1 MRNGLVASGP
11 AKAGHHRHH
20 GPAKAGHYRC
30 DGTSPVVS
38 AFRRTISRLSAFT
51 RTVAI
56 VVLCATPA
64 PAQTPLP
71 MESVTLEQA
80 IERAIK
86 NNPTVAQAAQGIL
99 RAESLL
105 QQARA
110 ATMPFV
116 TANVSTLVNS
126 TERRFDDVITSP
138 RTQATLSAQLG
149 MPVLAASRWAATT
162 QARDQVEIANLSTA
176 EVRTDIAV
184 ATAQTYLAIIAQ
196 KRQVDVSLRARETSM
211 AHLDYA
217 RRRLEAGAGT
227 RLNEL
232 RAGQEVA
239 TNEARLENAQLGV
252 RRAQEALGVLIAANG
267 PADAA
272 SEPAF
277 NVPAAVDEAGW
288 MAVRPDLR
296 LFVAQER
303 AADRVWRDSS
313 KDWFPT
319 AMASFDPQALVPASI
334 FSSARSWRFVVNFSQ
349 PVFDGGARRGQKR
362 FREANFNASRLAL
375 QGLQIQARSEVRL
388 AQETVRSTQRAFESL
403 RSAAQQAVEVLKIT
417 TFAFEAGATTNLE
430 VIDAQR
436 QARDADSSVAVAEDA
451 VRRAQLDLLT
461 ALGRFPQ

>member
-1 MRNGLVASGP
+1 MHKSLFA
-11 AKAGHHRHH
+11 ALLLL
-20 GPAKAGHYRC
+20 
-30 DGTSPVVS
+30 
-38 AFRRTISRLSAFT
+38 F
-51 RTVAI
+51 
-56 VVLCATPA
+56 ATPA
-64 PAQTPLP
+64 LAQVSPPL
-71 MESVTLEQA
+71 MEAVTLEQA
-80 IERAIK
+80 VERALK

-110 ATMPFV
+110 ATRPGIN
-116 TANVSTLVNS
+116 ASVSTLVNS

-138 RTQATLSAQLG
+138 RTQATLSAQFA

-176 EVRTDIAV
+176 DVRTSIAV
-184 ATAQTYLAIIAQ
+184 ATAQTYLEIIAQ
-196 KRQVDVSLRARETSM
+196 KRQVEVILRARETSL

-232 RAGQEVA
+232 RAGQEAA

-277 NVPAAVDEAGW
+277 DIPATIDEAGW
-288 MAVRPDLR
+288 MGLRPDLR
-296 LFVAQER
+296 LFTADER

-319 AMASFDPQALVPASI
+319 AIASFDPQALVPASI
-334 FSSARSWRFVVNFSQ
+334 FTSARSWRFTVNFSQ
-349 PVFDGGARRGQKR
+349 PIFDAGQRRGVKR
-362 FREANFNASRLAL
+362 FREANLNVARLAL
-375 QGLQIQARSEVRL
+375 TGLQIQARSEVRL
-388 AQETVRSTQRAFESL
+388 AQETVRSTERALTSL
-403 RSAAQQAVEVLKIT
+403 RSAAQQAQEVLNIT
-417 TFAFEAGATTNLE
+417 NFAFEAGATTNLE

-436 QARDADSSVAVAEDA
+436 QARDADSAAVVAEDA
-451 VRRAQLDLLT
+451 VRRARLDLLT

>member
-1 MRNGLVASGP
+1 MRNAFFTPGP
-11 AKAGHHRHH
+11 AQ
-20 GPAKAGHYRC
+20 AGHYGHQHRRYAPI
-30 DGTSPVVS
+30 SVVS
-38 AFRRTISRLSAFT
+38 AFRRT
-51 RTVAI
+51 VAALI
-56 VVLCATPA
+56 LFAA
-64 PAQTPLP
+64 PAYAQIAPP
-71 MESVTLEQA
+71 METVTLEQA
-80 IERAIK
+80 VERAIK
-86 NNPTVAQAAQGIL
+86 NNPTVAQASQGIL
-99 RAESLL
+99 RAEGLL

-110 ATMPFV
+110 ATMPFA
-116 TANVSTLVNS
+116 TATLMSLVNS

-138 RTQATLSAQLG
+138 RTQGTFSAQVG
-149 MPVLAASRWAATT
+149 VPVLAASRWAATA
-162 QARDQVEIANLSTA
+162 QARDQIEVANLSTA

-196 KRQVDVSLRARETSM
+196 KRQVDVSLRARETAM

-227 RLNEL
+227 RVNEL

-272 SEPAF
+272 SEPRF
-277 NVPAAVDEAGW
+277 DIPNPLVPIEAEAGW
-288 MAVRPDLR
+288 MTLRPDLR

-319 AMASFDPQALVPASI
+319 AIASFDPQALVPASI

-349 PVFDGGARRGQKR
+349 PLFDGGQRRGLRQ
-362 FREANFNASRLAL
+362 FREANFNASRLAV

-388 AQETVRSTQRAFESL
+388 AQETVRSTERAFENL
-403 RSAAQQAVEVLKIT
+403 RSAAQQAAEVLKIT

-436 QARDADSSVAVAEDA
+436 QARDADSAAAVAEDA

>member
-1 MRNGLVASGP
+1 MR
-11 AKAGHHRHH
+11 
-20 GPAKAGHYRC
+20 
-30 DGTSPVVS
+30 S
-38 AFRRTISRLSAFT
+38 AFFALILSA
-51 RTVAI
+51 AP
-56 VVLCATPA
+56 AYAQTPA
-64 PAQTPLP
+64 P
-71 MESVTLEQA
+71 METVTLEQA
-80 IERAIK
+80 IERAVK
-86 NNPTVAQAAQGIL
+86 NNPTVAQASQGIF
-99 RAESLL
+99 RAEGLL

-110 ATMPFV
+110 ATMPFA
-116 TANVSTLVNS
+116 TANLTSLVNS

-138 RTQATLSAQLG
+138 RTQGTLSAQVG
-149 MPVLAASRWAATT
+149 VPVLAASRWAATA
-162 QARDQVEIANLSTA
+162 QARDQIEVANLSA
-176 EVRTDIAV
+176 VEVRTDIAV

-196 KRQVDVSLRARETSM
+196 KRQVDVSLRARETAM

-227 RLNEL
+227 RVNEL

-252 RRAQEALGVLIAANG
+252 RRAQEALGVLIAATG

-272 SEPAF
+272 SEPRF
-277 NVPAAVDEAGW
+277 EIPATVEEAGW
-288 MAVRPDLR
+288 MTLRPDLR

-313 KDWFPT
+313 KDWFPAAVAT
-319 AMASFDPQALVPASI
+319 FDPQALVPASI

-349 PVFDGGARRGQKR
+349 PLFDGGQRRGLRQ
-362 FREANFNASRLAL
+362 FREANFNASRLAV

-388 AQETVRSTQRAFESL
+388 AQETVRSTERAFENL
-403 RSAAQQAVEVLKIT
+403 RSAAQQAAEVLKIT

-436 QARDADSSVAVAEDA
+436 QARDADSAAAVAEDA

-461 ALGRFPQ
+461 AMGRFPQ

>member
-1 MRNGLVASGP
+1 MFRDLTGARGMEQAAIKWHRALALSFVA
-11 AKAGHHRHH
+11 
-20 GPAKAGHYRC
+20 
-30 DGTSPVVS
+30 V
-38 AFRRTISRLSAFT
+38 FFT
-51 RTVAI
+51 AA
-56 VVLCATPA
+56 LH
-64 PAQTPLP
+64 AQTPPP
-71 MESVTLEQA
+71 MEVVTLEQA
-80 IERAIK
+80 VERAIRS
-86 NNPTVAQAAQGIL
+86 NPTVAQASQGIL
-99 RAESLL
+99 RAEGLL

-116 TANVSTLVNS
+116 TANLSSLVNS
-126 TERRFDDVITSP
+126 TERRFDDVVTSP
-138 RTQATLSAQLG
+138 RTQATVSAQLG
-149 MPVLAASRWAATT
+149 VPVLAASRWAATA
-162 QARDQVEIANLSTA
+162 QARDQVEIANLSTD

-196 KRQVDVSLRARETSM
+196 KRQVDVSLRARETAL

-272 SEPAF
+272 SEPTF
-277 NVPAAVDEAGW
+277 NVPAIVDQEAGW
-288 MAVRPDLR
+288 MALRPDLR
-296 LFVAQER
+296 LFVAEER

-313 KDWFPT
+313 RDWFPT
-319 AMASFDPQALVPASI
+319 AIASFDPQALVPASI

-349 PVFDGGARRGQKR
+349 PIFDGGQRRGLRR
-362 FREANFNASRLAL
+362 FREANFNASRLAV
-375 QGLQIQARSEVRL
+375 QALQIQARSEVRL
-388 AQETVRSTQRAFESL
+388 AQETVRSTERAFESL
-403 RSAAQQAVEVLKIT
+403 RSAAEQAAEVLKIT

-436 QARDADSSVAVAEDA
+436 QARDADSAAAVAEDA